1 MYPGISS
8 DVEKRLLALLDPAV
22 TDIVANSLDDCAFS
36 IFSGDDAE
44 ALALGIT
51 VQGELTIVVT
61 DPHRPLGDVRIQC
74 GGKNTVLFVDNRN
87 WGGNMH
93 ASVRVLGSDS
103 VLFFADIGDAFVS
116 LPDIYLRSNRQI
128 LFWGKGA
135 SAVGCSMEIDGT
147 GAIVAIGD
155 DALISGGVWI
165 RNHDMHAIHDLST
178 GAQIGRPA
186 VDTVLERH
194 VWLGQDAMLLQVER
208 IGMGSIVGARSLLKG
223 RVQPRVA
230 MAGTPARVIR
240 RDVSW
245 GRDLEGMTNAE
256 RASIGL
262 PPL

>member
-8 DVEKRLLALLDPAV
+8 DAERRLLGLLDPAV
-22 TDIVANSLDDCAFS
+22 TDLVADSLIDCGFA

-44 ALALGIT
+44 ARALGIT
-51 VQGELTIVVT
+51 VQGDLTIVVT
-61 DPHRPLGDVRIQC
+61 DPDRPLGDVRIQC
-74 GGKNTVLFVDNRN
+74 GGKNTMLFVDNRN
-87 WGGNMH
+87 WGGNMY
-93 ASVRVLGSDS
+93 ASIRVLGSES
-103 VLFFADIGDAFVS
+103 VLFFNDIGDAYVS
-116 LPDIYLRSNRQI
+116 LPDIYLRSNSQI
-128 LFWGKGA
+128 LFWGRGA

-147 GAIVAIGD
+147 GASVVIGD

-165 RNHDMHAIHDLST
+165 RNHDMHAIHDLTT

-208 IGMGSIVGARSLLKG
+208 IGMGAIIGARSLLKG
-223 RVQPRVA
+223 RVPPRVA
-230 MAGTPARVIR
+230 MAGIPARLIR
-240 RDVSW
+240 QDVSW
-245 GRDLEGMTNAE
+245 GRDLEGMTVAE

>member
-1 MYPGISS
+1 MYPGITS
-8 DVEKRLLALLDPAV
+8 DAEARLLALLDPAV
-22 TDIVANSLDDCAFS
+22 TDIAANSLDDCAFA

-44 ALALGIT
+44 TQALGIT

-61 DPHRPLGDVRIQC
+61 DPHRPLGDIRIQC

-87 WGGNMH
+87 WGGNMY
-93 ASVRVLGSDS
+93 ASIR
-103 VLFFADIGDAFVS
+103 
-116 LPDIYLRSNRQI
+116 
-128 LFWGKGA
+128 
-135 SAVGCSMEIDGT
+135 
-147 GAIVAIGD
+147 AIGD

-223 RVQPRVA
+223 RVQPHVA
-230 MAGTPARVIR
+230 MAGIPARVIR

-262 PPL
+262 QPP